1 MGTPKQSL
9 IKKSTV
15 VRLIE
20 AESRKMVTWGK
31 MEGSGA
37 MLVKGQKVSVI

>member
-31 MEGSGA
+31 VEEKWRDVGERT
-37 MLVKGQKVSVI
+37 KVR